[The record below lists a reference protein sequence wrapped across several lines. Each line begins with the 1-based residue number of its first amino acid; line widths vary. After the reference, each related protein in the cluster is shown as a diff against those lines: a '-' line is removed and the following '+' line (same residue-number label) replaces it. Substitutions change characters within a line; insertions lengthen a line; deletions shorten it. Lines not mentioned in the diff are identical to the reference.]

1 MISHVCKKKN
11 IQFMTSNNRPNKVL
25 IKNIKALA
33 FVDNHSKNWIAGSEM
48 DEVNIIND
56 AYVAI
61 ENDRIVDFGEMQNLH
76 GITDW
81 SNLEIIDA
89 DGKMVLPAF
98 CDSHTHLVFAKSRE
112 AEYVDRIKGLTYEE
126 IAAKGGGILNSAK
139 AMQNAD
145 EDELVEQALNRLND
159 VMYHGTGAIEIK
171 SGYGL
176 TVDAEIKMLRVANR
190 LKELSPVAIKTTFLG
205 AHAFPAEY
213 KENHQGYI
221 DLMINEMLPRVAE
234 EGLAEYVDA
243 FCERGYYSI
252 DETRQVV
259 EAAAKYGLKPK
270 LHVNQFTNSGGLQLA
285 VELGAISVDHLE
297 QLGDEEI
304 EVLKSSK
311 TMPVSLPSCSYFIN
325 IPYTPARRIVDAGL
339 PLAIASDYNP
349 GTTPSGNMQFLLS
362 LATTKQRLTP
372 VEAMNAITLNG
383 AYAMELQNE
392 MGSISVGKKANLIIT
407 KEIPSLEYM
416 AYAFGTNHVD
426 QMILNGKTV

>member
-1 MISHVCKKKN
+1 
-11 IQFMTSNNRPNKVL
+11 MTSNNRPNKVL

>member
-1 MISHVCKKKN
+1 
-11 IQFMTSNNRPNKVL
+11 MTSNNKTNKVL

-89 DGKMVLPAF
+89 EGKMVLPAF

-139 AMQNAD
+139 AMQNA
-145 EDELVEQALNRLND
+145 EENELVDQALSRLND

-176 TVDAEIKMLRVANR
+176 TVDAEIKMLRVIKR
-190 LKELSPVAIKTTFLG
+190 LKELSPVTIKSTFLG

-221 DLMINEMLPRVAE
+221 DLMINEMLPRIAE
-234 EGLAEYVDA
+234 EDLAEYVDA

-285 VELGAISVDHLE
+285 VELGAISADHLE

-304 EVLKSSK
+304 DVLKNST

-392 MGSISVGKKANLIIT
+392 LGSISVGKKANLIIT

>member
-1 MISHVCKKKN
+1 
-11 IQFMTSNNRPNKVL
+11 MTSNNKTNKVL

-89 DGKMVLPAF
+89 EGKMVLPAF

-139 AMQNAD
+139 AMQNAE
-145 EDELVEQALNRLND
+145 EDELVDQALNRLND

-176 TVDAEIKMLRVANR
+176 TVDAEIKMLRVIKR
-190 LKELSPVAIKTTFLG
+190 LKELSPVTIKSTFLG

-221 DLMINEMLPRVAE
+221 DLMINEMLPRIAE
-234 EGLAEYVDA
+234 EDLAEYVDA

-285 VELGAISVDHLE
+285 VELGAISADHLE

-426 QMILNGKTV
+426 QVILNGKTV

>member
-1 MISHVCKKKN
+1 
-11 IQFMTSNNRPNKVL
+11 MTSNNKTNKVL

-89 DGKMVLPAF
+89 EGKMVLPAF

-139 AMQNAD
+139 AMQNAE
-145 EDELVEQALNRLND
+145 EDELVDQALNRLND

-176 TVDAEIKMLRVANR
+176 TVDAEIKMLRVIKR
-190 LKELSPVAIKTTFLG
+190 LKELSPVTIKSTFLG

-221 DLMINEMLPRVAE
+221 DLMINEMLPRIAE
-234 EGLAEYVDA
+234 EDLAEYVDA

-285 VELGAISVDHLE
+285 VELGAISADHLE

-392 MGSISVGKKANLIIT
+392 LGSISVGKKANLIIT